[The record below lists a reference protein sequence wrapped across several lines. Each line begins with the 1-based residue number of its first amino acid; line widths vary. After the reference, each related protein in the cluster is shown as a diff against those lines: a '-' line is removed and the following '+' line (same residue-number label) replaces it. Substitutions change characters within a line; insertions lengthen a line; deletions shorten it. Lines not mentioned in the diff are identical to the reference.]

1 MVNERWPRGDPGWR
15 FERERERGRIE
26 IFVAQCLSSRSMF
39 FFPYAIFLRGE
50 KVFFSPLFLE
60 RVQAFHGSPSWTAS
74 RYGTDYANVDSR

>member
-15 FERERERGRIE
+15 FERERERE
-26 IFVAQCLSSRSMF
+26 LKFLLHSV
-39 FFPYAIFLRGE
+39 FPLARCFSFLYAIFLRGE